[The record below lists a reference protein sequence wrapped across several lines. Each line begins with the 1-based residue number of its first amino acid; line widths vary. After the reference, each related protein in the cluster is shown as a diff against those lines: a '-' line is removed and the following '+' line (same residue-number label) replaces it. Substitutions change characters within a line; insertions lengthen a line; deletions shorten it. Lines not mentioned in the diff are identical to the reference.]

1 MTKTSSNTRMH
12 IRSIQ
17 LSDDKLLGVISCMVM
32 FKCHRFNL
40 TFLCKK
46 SLDGYTFEVFLE
58 KWISYNFW
66 KDQNLTFL
74 LFRSLEFFW
83 LSIKECSEEVTCFD
97 FDRFVWV
104 VSLLLHLRLTNTF
117 QSHLLRLVCRQGFV
131 KKSRIQRRFSSPWAG
146 REKWPVA
153 F

>member
-58 KWISYNFW
+58 SKSST
-66 KDQNLTFL
+66 TF
-74 LFRSLEFFW
+74 
-83 LSIKECSEEVTCFD
+83 
-97 FDRFVWV
+97 
-104 VSLLLHLRLTNTF
+104 
-117 QSHLLRLVCRQGFV
+117 
-131 KKSRIQRRFSSPWAG
+131 
-146 REKWPVA
+146 EKTKI
-153 F
+153 